1 MKAII
6 LCAGLGKRLKPYTD
20 KIQKTML
27 QLHSKPFLEYIIN
40 GMIYAGFRDVI
51 LVVGYRK
58 EQIIDYFGT
67 GKKWNVNIEYI
78 EQKELNGT
86 GGALLLCENSIP
98 DEHFFLTW
106 GDILLPYEI
115 YKSVYSIYQKE
126 NHDYI
131 LVANY
136 TKDPYLGAAIH
147 CDGLFC
153 KNIIEKPE
161 KGTSKSNLNNCGVF
175 IFSKAIFEILKT
187 LSPSERGEIEVPK
200 ALLIGIKERNWIVR
214 VVKMN
219 QNQFR
224 GDLGEK
230 KKYEQLKNDS
240 SWLQLLKI

>member
-1 MKAII
+1 MLI
-6 LCAGLGKRLKPYTD
+6 LHG
-20 KIQKTML
+20 
-27 QLHSKPFLEYIIN
+27 KPFLEYIIK
-40 GMIYAGFRDVI
+40 GLIFAGFRDFL

-58 EQIIDYFGT
+58 EQIIDYFQNGE
-67 GKKWNVNIEYI
+67 KWDINIEYI

-86 GGALLLCENSIP
+86 GGALLLCENSIL
-98 DEHFFLTW
+98 DNYFFLTW
-106 GDILLPYEI
+106 GDILVPYEI
-115 YKSVYSIYQKE
+115 YKSVCLIYRKE
-126 NHDYI
+126 NFDHI

-175 IFSKAIFEILKT
+175 IFSKAIFKILKT
-187 LSPSERGEIEVPK
+187 LSPSERGEIEVTK
-200 ALLIGIKERNWIVR
+200 ALLKGIKERNWKIR

-219 QNQFR
+219 ENQFR